1 MLRFYIALWAAKL
14 MQIFYNLKR
23 FPKTDMPGLL
33 ACKICPDFLER
44 IAKPKLV
51 ITVTGTD
58 GKTTS
63 STLLNNFLKSQGL
76 KTSFNDWGANM
87 MAGYAVNLMRGVNIF
102 NHSRIDCSI
111 LEADELSLD
120 TYMPRIKPHYIFVTN
135 ICKDSLRRNGHPEN
149 IFNHIEHTF
158 RLLGDHTKGVL
169 NASDPISCELNRD
182 GRNVYFAMGDTKT
195 DPFSNISKDIAICPR
210 CGGKILY
217 DYRHYRHIGKFHCAN
232 CDFKN
237 PEADYF
243 ADSVDLVNRKMQV
256 NGHEYPLISDTVF
269 NAFNVLSVVAM
280 LSELGY
286 KEESIADF
294 LKGQTVTKIRE
305 DGVEYNGID
314 YIAFAA
320 KSQNV
325 SAASVVFE
333 YMAKEPSDKD
343 VVLLM
348 DEVQDKNHPTE
359 TLTWLYE
366 TDYEFLNSPNI
377 KKIIVGGHMYLNHKL
392 RMLLAGIPQE
402 KIAAVEDEADI
413 PQNVDREG
421 ISKVYVLFE
430 TDCVTKAKNMRDA
443 IVRYAKEGR

>member
-1 MLRFYIALWAAKL
+1 MIRFYIALWAAKL
-14 MQIFYNLKR
+14 FQVFYNLKG
-23 FPKTDMPGLL
+23 FPKTDRPGLL

-63 STLLNNFLKSQGL
+63 STLLNNFLRSQGL
-76 KTSFNDWGANM
+76 QTSFNDWGANM

-102 NHSRIDCSI
+102 NHSRIDASI

-120 TYMPRIKPHYIFVTN
+120 TYMPRIKPDYIFVTN

-158 RLLGDHTKGVL
+158 RLLGERTKGVI

-195 DPFSNISKDIAICPR
+195 DPFPNISKDIAICPR
-210 CGGKILY
+210 CGGKIIY
-217 DYRHYRHIGKFHCAN
+217 DYRHYRHIGKFHCES
-232 CDFKN
+232 CGFRN
-237 PEADYF
+237 PEADVY
-243 ADSVDLVNRKMQV
+243 ADAVDLKNRKMTV

-269 NAFNVLSVVAM
+269 NAFNVLSIVAM
-280 LSELGY
+280 LTELGY
-286 KEESIADF
+286 RDDTIAEF
-294 LKGQTVTKIRE
+294 LGGQRVTNIRE
-305 DGVEYNGID
+305 DSVEYNGIE

-377 KKIIVGGHMYLNHKL
+377 RKIIVGGHMYLNHKL
-392 RMLLAGIPQE
+392 RMLLAGIPRE

-421 ISKVYVLFE
+421 ITKVYVLFE

-443 IVRYAKEGR
+443 IVRYAKEGK

>member
-1 MLRFYIALWAAKL
+1 MLRFYIALWAGKL
-14 MQIFYNLKR
+14 MQIYYNLKK

-33 ACKICPDFLER
+33 ACKICPEFLQR
-44 IAKPKLV
+44 VAKPKLV

-63 STLLNNFLKSQGL
+63 STLLNNFLQSQGL

-102 NHSRIDCSI
+102 NHCRIDASI

-120 TYMPRIKPHYIFVTN
+120 TYMPRIKPDYIFVTN

-158 RLLGDHTKGVL
+158 KLLKGRTKGVL

-182 GRNVYFAMGDTKT
+182 GKNVYFAMADTKT
-195 DPFSNISKDIAICPR
+195 DPFENISKDIAICPR
-210 CGGKILY
+210 CGGKIVY
-217 DYRHYRHIGKFHCAN
+217 DYRHYRHIGKFHCAS

-237 PEADYF
+237 PEADVF
-243 ADSVDLVNRKMQV
+243 AESVDLKNRKMVV

-280 LSELGY
+280 LTELGY
-286 KEESIADF
+286 KEDTISEF
-294 LKGQTVTKIRE
+294 LAGQTVTKIRE
-305 DGVEYNGID
+305 DGVEYNGIE

-392 RMLLAGIPQE
+392 RMLLAGIPPE

-413 PQNVDREG
+413 PKNVDREG
-421 ISKVYVLFE
+421 ITKVYVLFE
-430 TDCVTKAKNMRDA
+430 TDCVTKAKNMRNA
-443 IVRYAKEGR
+443 IVEYAKEGK